1 MHKKRALVLGSYLCL
16 IALAACGPKVIDD
29 SDLVTVDYSL
39 SLADWTV
46 VEQWTKDITVWQDSS
61 LNRLESVIMWAQKND
76 EFQWKIDGSELYWDE
91 YTENKVQSYANVIV
105 TEVLWITHPELWTEV
120 YVESIWDG
128 VIVDRTT
135 DEDWYVSYVVDF
147 NDPKTYS
154 ELSYNIKVT
163 KIEKN

>member
-29 SDLVTVDYSL
+29 SDLVTVDYSF

-46 VEQWTKDITVWQDSS
+46 VEQWTKDITIWQDSS
-61 LNRLESVIMWAQKND
+61 LAWLESIIMWAQKND
-76 EFQWKIDGSELYWDE
+76 EFQWKIDWADLYWDE
-91 YTENKVQSYANVIV
+91 HTENKVQSYADVIL
-105 TEVLWITHPELWTEV
+105 TEVLWISHPEIWTDV

-135 DEDWYVSYVVDF
+135 DENGYFSYTVDF

-163 KIEKN
+163 NLEKN